1 MTNSFRLCESFQE
14 LFLCNPGLKYLLY
27 FELLRHIV
35 SDHFDFT
42 AQSGNILGSCVH
54 EWVCAYILY
63 ISSFSIII
71 MISRIIMLYVCKH
84 L

>member
-1 MTNSFRLCESFQE
+1 MTNSLRLGESLQE
-14 LFLCNPGLKYLLY
+14 LFLCNPGLKYLFY

-54 EWVCAYILY
+54 E
-63 ISSFSIII
+63 
-71 MISRIIMLYVCKH
+71 
-84 L
+84 